1 MNFVFLVL
9 LLVALCGIALA
20 IQQIHSRHIAGW
32 LMSYLRQDWHEGV
45 PKGTTRHVLFCFVD
59 HYEPGW
65 KTKDIAVER
74 ARVQRWHED
83 YPRLCDG
90 MRDADGRPPVHT
102 FYYPEEEY
110 RKEHLDKIVDLCRMG
125 IGEIDIHLHH
135 ENDTED
141 GLREKL
147 SRFTELLVRDHDA
160 LSRNPATGKPNWS
173 FIHGNWSLCNSHPK
187 GWGCGVDRELPI
199 LREEGC
205 YADYTMPSAPD
216 PCQTRTINQ
225 IYYAS
230 DIPGQSKS
238 HDTGVPVQVGKPAS
252 GDMMMIQGPLGFRW
266 NSRKFGILPRIEN
279 ADVRTSCPPTPDRID
294 GWVNAGVHV
303 RGKPEWTVIKV
314 HTHGTQERDM
324 DTLLGAP
331 MRRAF
336 EYLQTRY
343 NDGKQWQL
351 HYVSG
356 RELYNIIKA
365 AEAGETGAPGQY
377 RDYLIPR
384 PGFGAAPLAA
394 G

>member
-1 MNFVFLVL
+1 
-9 LLVALCGIALA
+9 
-20 IQQIHSRHIAGW
+20 
-32 LMSYLRQDWHEGV
+32 
-45 PKGTTRHVLFCFVD
+45 
-59 HYEPGW
+59 
-65 KTKDIAVER
+65 
-74 ARVQRWHED
+74 
-83 YPRLCDG
+83 
-90 MRDADGRPPVHT
+90 
-102 FYYPEEEY
+102 
-110 RKEHLDKIVDLCRMG
+110 
-125 IGEIDIHLHH
+125 
-135 ENDTED
+135 
-141 GLREKL
+141 
-147 SRFTELLVRDHDA
+147 
-160 LSRNPATGKPNWS
+160 
-173 FIHGNWSLCNSHPK
+173 
-187 GWGCGVDRELPI
+187 
-199 LREEGC
+199 
-205 YADYTMPSAPD
+205 MPSAPD